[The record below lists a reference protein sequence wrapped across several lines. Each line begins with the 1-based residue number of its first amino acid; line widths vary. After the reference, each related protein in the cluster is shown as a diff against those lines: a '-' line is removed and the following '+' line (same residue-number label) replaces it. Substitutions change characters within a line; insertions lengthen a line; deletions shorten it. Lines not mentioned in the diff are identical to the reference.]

1 MLKNLNFPILK
12 NQKEIA
18 MKLLTRIDIN
28 FDLLQ
33 DLASTGNL
41 KQRSLQNELIASF
54 SKITISV
61 FFH

>member
-12 NQKEIA
+12 NQKEIV